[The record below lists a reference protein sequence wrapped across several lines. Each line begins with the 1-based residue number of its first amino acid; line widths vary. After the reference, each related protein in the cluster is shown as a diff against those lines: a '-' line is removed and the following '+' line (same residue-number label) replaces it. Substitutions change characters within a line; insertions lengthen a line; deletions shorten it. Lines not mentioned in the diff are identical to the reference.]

1 MSKTKVIIGKIT
13 SFHGVKGHF
22 KLNLYNIE
30 NINLNVYQ
38 DKIFILDKKIDIKVK
53 FRKGKSL
60 ICESRL
66 FSNKEELEKYIGKEL
81 WIEENT
87 LLRESSEEFF
97 HKDIIG
103 CKVLDSNLKILG
115 SVKAVHNFGAG
126 DLLELDSNFK
136 YMIRFYNLN
145 KKEDINIEK
154 KKIFLNSDYQF

>member
-1 MSKTKVIIGKIT
+1 MSNAKVIIGKIT

-22 KLNLYNIE
+22 KLNLYNKE
-30 NINLNVYQ
+30 NINLKVYQ
-38 DKIFILDKKIDIKVK
+38 GKIFISDKKIDIKVK

-66 FSNKEELEKYIGKEL
+66 FPNKEELEKYIGKEL
-81 WIEENT
+81 WIKENT
-87 LLRESSEEFF
+87 LLKENNEEFF

-103 CKVLDSNLKILG
+103 CEVLDSNFKILG

-126 DLLELDSNFK
+126 DLLELDNNFK

-145 KKEDINIEK
+145 KNEDINLEK
-154 KKIFLNSDYQF
+154 KKNFFKF